1 MHNGKRDWKERHEE
15 ARKRKKKKGV
25 QKKRNRVVEI
35 NKKGVRK
42 ESATRRKI
50 KF

>member
-15 ARKRKKKKGV
+15 ARKRKKGV

-42 ESATRRKI
+42 ESATRQKI